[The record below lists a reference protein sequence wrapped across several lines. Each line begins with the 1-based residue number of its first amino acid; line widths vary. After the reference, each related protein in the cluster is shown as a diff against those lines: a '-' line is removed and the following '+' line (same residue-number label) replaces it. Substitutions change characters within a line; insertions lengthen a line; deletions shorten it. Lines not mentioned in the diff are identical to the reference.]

1 MSQFRLLAL
10 VVPLSLSLF
19 ACKAGKD
26 VPSAEPAAQPAAGG
40 GANPIEAYKQKRLQ
54 EAMAGLR
61 YEGGRIEIDEE
72 AAAELAG
79 LPVTSGQKVE
89 EGYATLEAGDRVD
102 AIRAFTQAVLL
113 DRENPDA
120 FDGLGTGLL
129 RKGLT
134 EEALLAFR
142 AALDLDAERLETRFH
157 LGEAL
162 QMSSHPDDA
171 ISVWRDIIA
180 ADAQHAEAHTR
191 LAVALY
197 YQHDYEA
204 SLTHLEVAEAL
215 AHDQIPS
222 RLRPMLEAAM
232 NEGG

>member
-1 MSQFRLLAL
+1 MRQIRLLAL

-26 VPSAEPAAQPAAGG
+26 APAPETTAQPSAGG
-40 GANPIEAYKQKRLQ
+40 GANPIEAYKQKRMR

-61 YEGGRIEIDEE
+61 YDNGRIEFDED
-72 AAAELAG
+72 AAAAL
-79 LPVTSGQKVE
+79 SGSLVDSAQKVA

-102 AIRAFTQAVLL
+102 AIKAFTQAVLL

-142 AALDLDAERLETRFH
+142 AALDLDAQRIDTRFH
-157 LGEAL
+157 MGEAL

-171 ISVWRDIIA
+171 IPVWREIIA
-180 ADAQHAEAHTR
+180 ADAEYAEAHTR
-191 LAVALY
+191 LSIALY
-197 YQHDYEA
+197 YKHDYES
-204 SLTHLEVAEAL
+204 SLTHLEAAEAL
-215 AHDQIPS
+215 GHDRIPS
-222 RLRPMLEAAM
+222 QFRSMLETAM
-232 NEGG
+232 NDDG